1 MTKREDPDY
10 VDPIRT
16 EQDYRGE
23 SRRVLTLNWTTV
35 GMLVLALLFVSVVSL
50 LMPHSFGTK
59 SANQQ
64 VCTWLAGVQSRF
76 APQFAALPVVS
87 ATQED
92 AGAFENLLNQEATE
106 YATEYMNTGSEFVLR
121 SAEEIGRSHVSI
133 SGVRPA
139 SVSGIPESAAFL
151 SAMANRRRIR
161 PATASFVIGGLA
173 NEPSSSRLA

>member
-106 YATEYMNTGSEFVLR
+106 YATEYMNTGSEFAPDLR
-121 SAEEIGRSHVSI
+121 DISSALQGARIQFTESNGK
-133 SGVRPA
+133 SGNA
-139 SVSGIPESAAFL
+139 LLKDANAQIL
-151 SAMANRRRIR
+151 S
-161 PATASFVIGGLA
+161 L
-173 NEPSSSRLA
+173 SSSCDQLKK